1 MSKLLV
7 VDDHALVREG
17 LVQALLKVPGVSS
30 VMEAADAESAL
41 QMFANHGVFDLVLLD
56 LMLPGISGLSFL
68 GVLRKRYPGV
78 RVVVVSALDGPDIV
92 GRARAGG
99 AVGFVCKARP
109 ASDLV
114 ETVSRVL
121 SGDGAEEGGQ
131 EAPAPEMPRRNGHGQ
146 QDFGLTVAQRRVLDL
161 LTKGKSNRDIAE
173 SLGLTEGTVKVHV
186 TAILKTLR
194 VSNRTQALLKVA
206 KSPLPL

>member
-1 MSKLLV
+1 VSKLLV

-41 QMFANHGVFDLVLLD
+41 QMFASHGVFDLVLLD

-92 GRARAGG
+92 SRARAGG
-99 AVGFVCKARP
+99 AVGFVCKARS

-121 SGDGAEEGGQ
+121 AGNDADGAGE
-131 EAPAPEMPRRNGHGQ
+131 EAPAVEAPRRNGHGQ
-146 QDFGLTVAQRRVLDL
+146 QAFGLTVAQRRVLDL
-161 LTKGKSNRDIAE
+161 LTKGKSNREIAE